1 MPAALKIKRYI
12 ENDIWKITF
21 SLDALT
27 LPESDKEL
35 IRKFGEPQ
43 INIGGLYSVQDT
55 EQNTY
60 TYTLADKFIRIR
72 SDLPYTQ
79 EFDSKSPD
87 YSEQT
92 ELKAYG
98 FTENFKSLYYS
109 AFSDL
114 RDQADTFTGEEIFN
128 IV

>member
-43 INIGGLYSVQDT
+43 INIGGTYNVQDA
-55 EQNTY
+55 ESNNY
-60 TYTLADKFIRIR
+60 SYTLPDQYLRVR

-87 YSEQT
+87 FTDQT

-98 FTENFKSLYYS
+98 FAENFKSIYYA
-109 AFSDL
+109 AFQEL
-114 RDQADTFTGEEIFN
+114 RAKADTFTGEEIYN
-128 IV
+128 LV